1 MSKIIKLD
9 VPLTKKKIS
18 SLRAGDEVE
27 LSGIIYTAR
36 DRAHKKLIDLIFS
49 GKKLPLEIDKAVI
62 YYCGPTFDGYKVTSC
77 GPTTANRMDN
87 FMEPLLKQGLKA
99 VIGKG
104 RRAPM
109 VRELLR
115 KFRSVYFVTYAGCA
129 AYLSQFV
136 GSYRLAAF
144 VELGTESIYEFSVV
158 NFPLIVGIDS
168 CGRDIYDNINNQKAK
183 DRKYTF

>member
-1 MSKIIKLD
+1 MSKIIKLEL
-9 VPLTKKKIS
+9 PLTKKKIV

-36 DRAHKKLIDLIFS
+36 DRAHKKLMDLIVS
-49 GKKLPLEIDKAVI
+49 GKKLPLDLNRAII
-62 YYCGPTFDGYKVTSC
+62 YYCGPTFAKHKVTSC

-104 RRAPM
+104 RRAAM

-115 KFRSVYFVTYAGCA
+115 KFRGVYFVTYAGCA

-144 VELGTESIYEFSVV
+144 GELGTESVYEFSVV
-158 NFPLIVGIDS
+158 NFL
-168 CGRDIYDNINNQKAK
+168 
-183 DRKYTF
+183 